1 MQTIRTF
8 LFAPANHPR
17 RVEKAFLLDADA
29 VILDLEDACAVSEK
43 EASREKVVEALAKPR
58 NCLGYVRINPLGSH
72 YGFGDI
78 LGVVQK
84 GVDGILL
91 PKTESARDIQI
102 ADWMIGR
109 LERERGLKEGAI
121 DLMPLIETGK
131 GLGNLR
137 EILGAK
143 TRIRRVAFGAG
154 DFSLDMNLQWTTD
167 ELEFLPYRNEIVMLS
182 RWAGLEPPIDTVWIN
197 LQDTVG
203 FAQSAQRA
211 KQLGFQG
218 KLCIYPDQV
227 PVVNDAFT
235 PTDAEVKK
243 AHRLVAAF
251 EQAEKEGSSSFQLDG
266 LFIDYPILYAA
277 QKVLALNEMIQSKKQ
292 TTNK

>member
-43 EASREKVVEALAKPR
+43 EVSRDKVVEALAKPR
-58 NCLGYVRINPLGSH
+58 KCLGYVRINPLDSH

-78 LGVVQK
+78 LGVVRQ

-91 PKTESARDIQI
+91 PKTESVRDVQI

-109 LERERGLKEGAI
+109 LERERGLKEGSI

-167 ELEFLPYRNEIVMLS
+167 ELELLPYRNEIVMLS

-197 LQDTVG
+197 LQDTEG
-203 FAQSAQRA
+203 FAQSAHRA

-227 PVVNDAFT
+227 PVVNEAFT
-235 PTDAEVKK
+235 PSEKEVQK
-243 AHRLVAAF
+243 AQRLVDAF
-251 EQAEKEGSSSFQLDG
+251 EQAEREGSSSFQLDG
-266 LFIDYPILYAA
+266 QFIDYPILYAA
-277 QKVLALNEMIQSKKQ
+277 QKVLALHEMIQSKRQ
-292 TTNK
+292 TLHK

>member
-17 RVEKAFLLDADA
+17 RVEKAFLLNSDA

-43 EASREKVVEALAKPR
+43 VASREKVVEALAKPR
-58 NCLGYVRINPLGSH
+58 NCLGYVRINPLDSE

-78 LGVVQK
+78 LGVVRQ

-91 PKTESARDIQI
+91 PKTESVRDVQI

-109 LERERGLKEGAI
+109 LERERGLKEGSI

-137 EILGAK
+137 EILAAK
-143 TRIRRVAFGAG
+143 TRIKRVAFGAG

-167 ELEFLPYRNEIVMLS
+167 ELELLPYRNQIVMLS

-197 LQDTVG
+197 LQDTAG
-203 FAQSAQRA
+203 FANSAKRA

-227 PVVNDAFT
+227 PVVNEAFT
-235 PTDAEVKK
+235 PTAAEVEK
-243 AHRLVAAF
+243 AKRLVAAF

-266 LFIDYPILYAA
+266 QFIDYPILYAA
-277 QKVLALNEMIQSKKQ
+277 QKVLALHEMIESKRQ
-292 TTNK
+292 TANK

>member
-1 MQTIRTF
+1 MKTIRTF

-29 VILDLEDACAVSEK
+29 VILDLEDACAVSAK
-43 EASREKVVEALAKPR
+43 EASREKAVEALVKPR
-58 NCLGYVRINPLGSH
+58 KCLGYVRINPLDSH

-78 LGVVQK
+78 LGVVRQ
-84 GVDGILL
+84 GVDGIVL
-91 PKTESARDIQI
+91 PKTESVRDIQI

-109 LERERGLKEGAI
+109 LERERGLKEGSI
-121 DLMPLIETGK
+121 DLMPLIETGR

-154 DFSLDMNLQWTTD
+154 DFSLDMNLQWTAD
-167 ELEFLPYRNEIVMLS
+167 ELELLPYRNEIVMLS

-197 LQDTVG
+197 LQDTSG
-203 FAQSAQRA
+203 FANSARRA

-227 PVVNDAFT
+227 PVVNEAFT
-235 PTDAEVKK
+235 PSELEVQK
-243 AHRLVAAF
+243 ARRLVAAF

-266 LFIDYPILYAA
+266 QFIDYPILYAA
-277 QKVLALNEMIQSKKQ
+277 QKVLALYDMIQTKHKTSSK
-292 TTNK
+292 